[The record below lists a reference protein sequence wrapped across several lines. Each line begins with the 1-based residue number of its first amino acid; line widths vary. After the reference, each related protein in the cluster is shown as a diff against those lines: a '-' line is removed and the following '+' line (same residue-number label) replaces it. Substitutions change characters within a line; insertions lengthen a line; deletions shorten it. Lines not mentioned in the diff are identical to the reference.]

1 MARVEIKNLVKTY
14 QSNTTIFDK
23 FSITFEDG
31 EFIVILG
38 PSGCGKSTLLRSIA
52 GLETVQSGEIL
63 VDGRNIVKDDP
74 KDRDMAMV
82 FQNYALYPH
91 KTVYG
96 NLEFGL
102 KMRGISKS
110 VREDRIKEVAEIIGL
125 KDYLNRK
132 PRQLSGGQKQR
143 VALGRALVN
152 NPNIF
157 LMDEPLS
164 NLDAKLRLKMRS
176 EIIQLYRRLGK
187 SMIYVTHDQVEAMTM
202 ASRILLLNNGK
213 IQQFDT
219 PDNLYHQPANLFTAQ
234 FMGTPQMNVYLLPV
248 KKGQVEFANQFYK
261 IPVTY
266 THDEIYLGIR
276 AEDININ
283 PRGPFSF
290 NYAENLG
297 NESLIYLKH
306 DLTEV
311 VIRTDE
317 TSYLKEDNFFEL
329 TFLVNKIHWFDAL
342 SEKRIN

>member
-1 MARVEIKNLVKTY
+1 MAKVEIKNLVKTY
-14 QSNTTIFDK
+14 QINTKIFDD
-23 FSITFEDG
+23 FSVTFEDG

-52 GLETVQSGEIL
+52 GLETIQSGEIL
-63 VDGRNIVKDDP
+63 VNGHNIVHDDP

-102 KMRGISKS
+102 KMRKISKS
-110 VREDRIKEVAEIIGL
+110 IRDKRIKEVSEIIGL
-125 KDYLNRK
+125 KEYLERK

-202 ASRILLLNNGK
+202 ATRILLLNSGK

-219 PDNLYHQPANLFTAQ
+219 PDNLYHQPENLFTAQ

-248 KKGQVEFANQFYK
+248 NNGQVKFSNHFYK
-261 IPVTY
+261 IPSIY

-276 AEDININ
+276 AEDITVN
-283 PRGPFSF
+283 PTGPFSF
-290 NYAENLG
+290 NFAENLG
-297 NESLIYLKH
+297 NESLIYLGNDH
-306 DLTEV
+306 DEV
-311 VIRTDE
+311 VVRMND
-317 TSYLKEDNFFEL
+317 SLKYENSDSLDLYFIEE
-329 TFLVNKIHWFDAL
+329 KIHWFDAQT
-342 SEKRIN
+342 EKRLN

>member
-311 VIRTDE
+311 VIRTDG